1 MEELALHCVA
11 VAQTIHWETG
21 GYYAEEYLHGLTT
34 GSVPGCT
41 ASDLTKAAAFFPAKV
56 MFGSEALSVCLNN
69 WMGSS
74 QGKGRQRTRRSLI

>member
-1 MEELALHCVA
+1 MHCTA
-11 VAQTIHWETG
+11 VAQTKIRWETG
-21 GYYAEEYLHGLTT
+21 GCYKEEYLHGLTT

-56 MFGSEALSVCLNN
+56 MFGSEALGVYLNN

-74 QGKGRQRTRRSLI
+74 QGKGRQRTRRLLI